1 MSSTERSSTPWL
13 WIGGA
18 ILATGVLILG
28 GFLVYTI
35 ISADDIPLLLK
46 AALLAVTVGLA
57 ILLAV
62 VVRDRINQKKEENF
76 TGTDD

>member
-1 MSSTERSSTPWL
+1 MSSSERNSTPWL

-18 ILATGVLILG
+18 ILAAGVLILG

-62 VVRDRINQKKEENF
+62 VVRDRIIQKEQEDF
-76 TGTDD
+76 TDIDD